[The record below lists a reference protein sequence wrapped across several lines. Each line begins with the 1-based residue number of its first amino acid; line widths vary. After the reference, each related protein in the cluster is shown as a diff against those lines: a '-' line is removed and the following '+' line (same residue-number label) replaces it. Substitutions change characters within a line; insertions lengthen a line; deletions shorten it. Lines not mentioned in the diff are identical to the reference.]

1 MDYFWIVAVMGCVVI
16 GVLLEVCDTVHQI
29 SEYVRDKK

>member
-1 MDYFWIVAVMGCVVI
+1 MDYFWIAIIMGCVVI

-29 SEYVRDKK
+29 SEYVRERK

>member
-16 GVLLEVCDTVHQI
+16 GVFLEVCDTVHQI